1 MRYSERRYQYNVI
14 GLYIHHLRDAGR
26 DAWRHFIKRDV
37 LYIIIDAYYRNFRF
51 KPRFIYQRA
60 FCFITEYYRMIGYY
74 TYIFFALL
82 FMGSAILTPFV
93 NTLNRFSLGKKNP
106 HLSPLKMNRVG

>member
-37 LYIIIDAYYRNFRF
+37 LYIIIDELIIETLDSNLVLSIR
-51 KPRFIYQRA
+51 
-60 FCFITEYYRMIGYY
+60 E
-74 TYIFFALL
+74 L
-82 FMGSAILTPFV
+82 FVSLQ
-93 NTLNRFSLGKKNP
+93 NTI
-106 HLSPLKMNRVG
+106 V